1 MSHTQ
6 LSSNNIDVDVICIGA
21 INFDYIFSNNKFG
34 GIQKEKSIDS
44 GEESFV
50 DTKTFDDLLS
60 ETKNHSKDYYISVG
74 GSALLTLKAIKEIS
88 SSLTTAYVG
97 IYGEIP
103 ADTGNKISI
112 HSMKDLQKDLSS
124 FIDNDS
130 WLFVDKQAKTGRAV
144 VNQFKKTR
152 DFIKIDPGVNSNLY
166 DNIIKKGAAE
176 FVAFLSS
183 AKWIHLTSLPDI
195 DHFIEICNL
204 IMQAKMINR
213 QLRVSIDP
221 GYEYTKFRWTKLK
234 QVLGVADFVF
244 LSKVEYDN
252 VCQNLHI
259 NEHNKIDRI
268 GKELRQGNSHAQVI
282 IVKNQNKTMLISL
295 VGDQNYKRI
304 YHHKKLSTFSIM
316 NDTGAGDV
324 FAGGFIS
331 GMLTPTMLSYQ
342 PAPINLGATAAREKL
357 KAEKWPDHLKDISY
371 DFYEKNMKNESRNTK
386 QKAKLLLKNPIVS
399 MLLGAIVGKFFD
411 EGIDFMKM
419 CFKWLSDKI

>member
-1 MSHTQ
+1 MSQ
-6 LSSNNIDVDVICIGA
+6 VQFSSNNNDVDVICIGA

-34 GIQKEKSIDS
+34 GIKKEKSIDS

-60 ETKNHSKDYYISVG
+60 ETKKHSKDYYISVG

-103 ADTGNKISI
+103 DDTGNKTLI
-112 HSMKDLQKDLSS
+112 HSMEDLNKELKT

-130 WLFVDKQAKTGRAV
+130 WLFVDQKSKSGRAV

-152 DFIKIDPGVNSNLY
+152 DFIKIDPGVNSSLY
-166 DNIIKKGAAE
+166 NSIMKNGAAE

-183 AKWIHLTSLPDI
+183 AKWIHITSLPNI
-195 DHFIEICNL
+195 DHFIEICGL
-204 IMQAKMINR
+204 IMQAKMINK

-221 GYEYTKFRWTKLK
+221 GYEYTKLRWMKLK

-244 LSKVEYDN
+244 LSEVEYNN

-282 IVKNQNKTMLISL
+282 IVKNQSKTMLISL

-304 YHHKKLSTFSIM
+304 YHHKKLSSFNIM

-324 FAGGFIS
+324 FAGGFIA
-331 GMLTPTMLSYQ
+331 GMLAPTMLSYQ
-342 PAPINLGATAAREKL
+342 PAPINLGATAARAKL
-357 KAEKWPDHLKDISY
+357 KAEKWPEHLKDISY

-386 QKAKLLLKNPIVS
+386 QKAKLFLKNPAIS
-399 MLLGAIVGKFFD
+399 MLLGAIVGKFLD
-411 EGIDFMKM
+411 EGIDFIKM
-419 CFKWLSDKI
+419 CFEWLSNRI